1 MRLAILDNAH
11 RFRTKGL
18 FAVIRAISRL
28 AVPDAVKTNRYRPD
42 FYGMPM
48 GVLTQKA
55 MRGPSAWA
63 VGDREMMG
71 ACVSQI
77 NECHVCT
84 KTHAGVAAL
93 AYQDEA
99 KVSAVLADLETAPID
114 ERLRAT
120 IRLLRRLTRE
130 HTVGVDDVRAVL
142 AAGVSR
148 EQIEDALA
156 VAFVFNTVDRLSRTF
171 GWVVEGPRAFAAGAK
186 FLLARGY
193 R

>member
-1 MRLAILDNAH
+1 
-11 RFRTKGL
+11 
-18 FAVIRAISRL
+18 
-28 AVPDAVKTNRYRPD
+28 
-42 FYGMPM
+42 
-48 GVLTQKA
+48 
-55 MRGPSAWA
+55 
-63 VGDREMMG
+63 MMG